1 VICSPRPGVGLIDLR
16 FLDEDAPRYS
26 EGSDRYGRV
35 LIVIHQIAVD
45 ADDPRAVQEVE
56 ASYYVKRGG
65 RWVEVTDGAIIDDM
79 HDLFDPT
86 IMALAESLAVTY
98 AG

>member
-1 VICSPRPGVGLIDLR
+1 VIRSHRPDVSLVDLR
-16 FLDEDAPRYS
+16 FPEQDAPRYS
-26 EGSDRYGRV
+26 VGNDEYGRV

-45 ADDPRAVQEVE
+45 ADDPLVVREIE
-56 ASYYVKRGG
+56 TSYHVKRGG
-65 RWVEVTDGAIIDDM
+65 RWVEVTDGVIIDDM

-86 IMALAESLAVTY
+86 ITALAESLAATY